1 MKFDFDWN
9 YVAAGAP
16 YITISEFAL
25 AFNAPCISLLGNP
38 EEVVIGFDDE
48 QMLTGVK
55 KYCGDENAKPYKFFS
70 RIKNGWV
77 RIGCKD
83 FVKYLSSL
91 TGLKFSPAIRYVAK
105 YDIEEQIVYIS
116 VLNTPEIQEDGEV
129 DDNK

>member
-1 MKFDFDWN
+1 M
-9 YVAAGAP
+9 
-16 YITISEFAL
+16 
-25 AFNAPCISLLGNP
+25 
-38 EEVVIGFDDE
+38 
-48 QMLTGVK
+48 
-55 KYCGDENAKPYKFFS
+55 
-70 RIKNGWV
+70 